1 MFLLLNRVTFTG
13 VDDRTNVNDL
23 VDLTKRFPFVEFG
36 VLISKGNTNRS
47 VVNRYPNATIF
58 KKLKNKGLNL
68 SCHLCGS
75 VARNIVK
82 KDDWNEFFD
91 LLGKDYEI
99 FNRFQLNVSGLKGF
113 SRDIHFIEDKD
124 YGQCLGGAYW
134 SDLRVF
140 HSNYQKGTDLELI
153 KKHRK
158 VVQRIKKT
166 WLEGRH
172 IYAHKYTFYV
182 TPIIADICSCQLFC
196 KPNTTLYY
204 IVRKGEFQIDN
215 NFWKTKEWNTYVKY
229 IDFSSL
235 DYMLHQPV
243 PPHIYHR

>member
-1 MFLLLNRVTFTG
+1 MLNRVTFTG

-36 VLISKGNTNRS
+36 VLISKGNTNKN

-99 FNRFQLNVSGLKGF
+99 FNRFQLNVSGVKGF

-124 YGQCLGGAYW
+124 FIIQLKEDMSLYDFYKDLPNVYGFQDNSGGIGRFEDNW
-134 SDLRVF
+134 LDSDRYF
-140 HSNYQKGTDLELI
+140 G
-153 KKHRK
+153 
-158 VVQRIKKT
+158 
-166 WLEGRH
+166 
-172 IYAHKYTFYV
+172 YAGG
-182 TPIIADICSCQLFC
+182 L
-196 KPNTTLYY
+196 N
-204 IVRKGEFQIDN
+204 IDN
-215 NFWKTKEWNTYVKY
+215 VESVIRDLYVVNNADFWIDMETSVRTFDWFDTNKCEQILKICEAYVNKN
-229 IDFSSL
+229 IL
-235 DYMLHQPV
+235 
-243 PPHIYHR
+243 

>member
-1 MFLLLNRVTFTG
+1 MLNRVTFTG

-36 VLISKGNTNRS
+36 VLISKGNTNKN

-99 FNRFQLNVSGLKGF
+99 FNRFQLNVSGVKGF

-124 YGQCLGGAYW
+124 FIIQLKEDMSLYDFYKDLPNVYGFQDNSGGVGRFEDNW
-134 SDLRVF
+134 LDSDRYF
-140 HSNYQKGTDLELI
+140 G
-153 KKHRK
+153 
-158 VVQRIKKT
+158 
-166 WLEGRH
+166 
-172 IYAHKYTFYV
+172 YAGG
-182 TPIIADICSCQLFC
+182 L
-196 KPNTTLYY
+196 N
-204 IVRKGEFQIDN
+204 IDN
-215 NFWKTKEWNTYVKY
+215 VESVIRDLYVVNNADFWIDMETSVRTFDWFDTNKCEQILKICEAYVNKN
-229 IDFSSL
+229 IL
-235 DYMLHQPV
+235 
-243 PPHIYHR
+243 

>member
-1 MFLLLNRVTFTG
+1 MLNRVTFTG

-36 VLISKGNTNRS
+36 VLISKGNTNKN

-82 KDDWNEFFD
+82 KDGWNEFFD

-99 FNRFQLNVSGLKGF
+99 FNRFQLNVSGVKGF

-124 YGQCLGGAYW
+124 FIIQLKEDMSLYDFYKDLPNVYGFQDNSGGVGRFEDNW
-134 SDLRVF
+134 LDSDRYF
-140 HSNYQKGTDLELI
+140 G
-153 KKHRK
+153 
-158 VVQRIKKT
+158 
-166 WLEGRH
+166 
-172 IYAHKYTFYV
+172 YAGG
-182 TPIIADICSCQLFC
+182 L
-196 KPNTTLYY
+196 N
-204 IVRKGEFQIDN
+204 IDN
-215 NFWKTKEWNTYVKY
+215 VESVIRDLYVVNNADFWIDMETSVRTFDWFDTNKCEQILKICEAYVNKN
-229 IDFSSL
+229 IL
-235 DYMLHQPV
+235 
-243 PPHIYHR
+243 